1 MIISHVSI
9 ILPTY
14 NGEKYLASAI
24 RSVLAQ
30 SYDSWE
36 LLIFDDCGGDQSLAI
51 ADEFASSDSRIRVS
65 RSVKNRGLYG
75 TLNDAIDDCR
85 GQWIV
90 ILMQDDELK
99 PDHLQTMVDF
109 AERFPVADA
118 IWAEVELIDE
128 TGTPISAGKSTGKVE
143 LIEPTVEAWLSC
155 LLRGC
160 IWTISGSCTRAS
172 HLRDYRF
179 RADLPHA
186 SDFEFLLRTIRSVP
200 MVYYERPLTVIR
212 IHAEQTTNTH
222 AIVSR
227 DLIEYRTILLEQ
239 CGQHRADLS
248 SRQWSKLRRI
258 YRLRFLRRAA
268 SRLRAYDARGAFVAL
283 KHLLGSA

>member
-1 MIISHVSI
+1 MTTHISI

-14 NGEKYLASAI
+14 RGEKYLELAI
-24 RSVLAQ
+24 RSVFAQ

-36 LLIFDDCGGDQSLAI
+36 LLICDDCGGDRSLAI
-51 ADEFASSDSRIRVS
+51 ADEFAALDSRIRVS
-65 RSVKNRGLYG
+65 RALKNRGLYG

-99 PDHLQTMVDF
+99 PDHFQTMVDYS
-109 AERFPVADA
+109 ARFPAADA
-118 IWAEVELIDE
+118 IWAEIELIDNA
-128 TGTPISAGKSTGKVE
+128 GKPISTGQNTGRAE
-143 LIEPTVEAWLSC
+143 LIEPSIEAWLSC

-160 IWTISGSCTRAS
+160 IWTISGSFTRAS
-172 HLRDYRF
+172 HLRDFRF

-200 MVYYERPLTVIR
+200 MVYYERPLTIIR

-222 AIVSR
+222 AKVSR
-227 DLIEYRTILLEQ
+227 DLIEYRTILREQ
-239 CGQHRADLS
+239 SAKHHADLS
-248 SRQWSKLRRI
+248 SPQWSKLRCT
-258 YRLRFLRRAA
+258 YSLRFLRRAA
-268 SRLRAYDARGAFVAL
+268 SRLRAYDVRGAVVAFKQFL
-283 KHLLGSA
+283 DRV

>member
-1 MIISHVSI
+1 MTAHISI

-14 NGEKYLASAI
+14 KGEKYLELAI

-30 SYDSWE
+30 SYGSWE
-36 LLIFDDCGGDQSLAI
+36 LLICDDCGGDRSLAI
-51 ADEFASSDSRIRVS
+51 ADEYAMAQPQIRVS
-65 RSVKNRGLYG
+65 RAAKNRGLYA
-75 TLNDAIDDCR
+75 TLNDAIADCQ

-99 PDHLQTMVDF
+99 PDHLQTMVNLST
-109 AERFPVADA
+109 RFPTARA
-118 IWAEVELIDE
+118 IWAEIELIDE
-128 TGTPISAGKSTGKVE
+128 IGKPVSAGKNTGR
-143 LIEPTVEAWLSC
+143 IEPIKPSIDAWLSC
-155 LLRGC
+155 LQRGC
-160 IWTISGSCTRAS
+160 IWTISGSFTRAS

-212 IHAEQTTNTH
+212 IHAEQTTNIH
-222 AIVSR
+222 AKVSR
-227 DLIEYRTILLEQ
+227 DLIEYRIILLEQ